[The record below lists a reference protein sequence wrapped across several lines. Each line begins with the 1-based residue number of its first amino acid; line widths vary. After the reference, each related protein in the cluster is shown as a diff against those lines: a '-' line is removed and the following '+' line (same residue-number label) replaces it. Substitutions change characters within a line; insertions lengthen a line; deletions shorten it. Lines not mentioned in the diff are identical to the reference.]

1 MLAKSEGIENL
12 RAFSWLDRGGEV
24 RETNPAVF
32 GDASD
37 PDLLRFKN
45 DAFCSSN
52 AEARE
57 EAEFEKGGGMGEA
70 ACDGLLD
77 GVCTLPGDCSLSG
90 VIPCISSPVEFRGCT

>member
-1 MLAKSEGIENL
+1 M
-12 RAFSWLDRGGEV
+12 
-24 RETNPAVF
+24 F

-77 GVCTLPGDCSLSG
+77 GVCTLP
-90 VIPCISSPVEFRGCT
+90 